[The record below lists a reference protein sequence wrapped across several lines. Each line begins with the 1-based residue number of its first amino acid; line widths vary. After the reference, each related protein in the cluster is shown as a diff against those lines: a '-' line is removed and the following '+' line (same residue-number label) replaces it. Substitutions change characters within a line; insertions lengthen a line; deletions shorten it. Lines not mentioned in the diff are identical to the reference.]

1 MKSSSDSMK
10 QEEKFYTLEWTK
22 QLLEWESASASAKEW
37 WEELEAIN
45 EDRVDLVLEL
55 ASELLTRQAT
65 IDDFYMACSYSNR
78 EGVKENLH
86 FLDTMRQDDS
96 SIQDGSFQKVYAEEE
111 NSSEV
116 EEKSY
121 LH

>member
-1 MKSSSDSMK
+1 MIH
-10 QEEKFYTLEWTK
+10 TLQWTK
-22 QLLEWESASASAKEW
+22 QLLDWDSASTSAKEW

-65 IDDFYMACSYSNR
+65 IDDFFTACSYSNR
-78 EGVKENLH
+78 EGVKENLR
-86 FLDTMRQDDS
+86 FLDTMRQDNSIFGETDFS
-96 SIQDGSFQKVYAEEE
+96 SVLSATHESEAEEDDE
-111 NSSEV
+111 SSL
-116 EEKSY
+116 

>member
-1 MKSSSDSMK
+1 MK

-37 WEELEAIN
+37 WDELEAIN

-86 FLDTMRQDDS
+86 FLDTMRQDTS
-96 SIQDGSFQKVYAEEE
+96 SIQDNSFQAVY
-111 NSSEV
+111 SSEEDAQDK
-116 EEKSY
+116 EEKSF